1 MNTQTLTSPK
11 INHATDPIAH
21 HFAFIGTATELS
33 SFPLVLSKLP
43 SHRNDVFIDR
53 VLTHEFSEY
62 MNRHEAIVGMFFVSQ
77 KEEIPEAL
85 KLLRASPQHSKT
97 RAYILVLDHPATT
110 KLPSYIEELDVE
122 RIITREEVTEDLAL
136 QTIDNALKSYR
147 ALSGNIG
154 QSMNYLDS
162 KYNEVFDWFE
172 TTKWDWREVDLT
184 KIEKHL
190 VTEADITILNGAAV
204 IEFGTLPGAHNFLRE
219 WSDEYSFSSWAL
231 SWGAEEARHSLVQSR
246 YLRHLGIEVKSKL
259 ALYKREP
266 YPIGFNRA
274 GTLMM
279 NIISEARAA
288 QYYRTIAKATNEP
301 VLKKIWELLGRDEAR
316 HARAFYTFCKELCD
330 NNRENTVAALEMAY
344 VWLADRSQGVKHPAG
359 YFFPHGSS
367 IEGLRMIEKSHPE
380 MTDSADEKI
389 LSMIRNLIGNDSVTS
404 VNELKRVL
412 RNSIT

>member
-1 MNTQTLTSPK
+1 MTTQTLSPSD
-11 INHATDPIAH
+11 ITPATDPITH
-21 HFAFIGTATELS
+21 HFAFIGAPRELS
-33 SFPLVLSKLP
+33 SLRLAITKVP
-43 SHRNDVFIDR
+43 SRHKNVSIDT
-53 VLTHEFSEY
+53 VPTQEFREY
-62 MNRHEAIVGMFFVSQ
+62 LNGHEAIIGTFFVSQ
-77 KEEIPEAL
+77 RKEIPEAL
-85 KLLRASPQHSKT
+85 KLLRMFPQHSKT
-97 RAYILVLDHPATT
+97 RVYILVLDRPASM
-110 KLPSYIEELDVE
+110 KLAPYTEELDVE
-122 RIITREEVTEDLAL
+122 HIIIQEQITDDFIL
-136 QTIDNALKSYR
+136 QTIDNAIRAHR
-147 ALSGNIG
+147 ALSGNI
-154 QSMNYLDS
+154 SHSLNYLDS

-172 TTKWDWREVDLT
+172 TTKWDWGEVDLT

-190 VTEADITILNGAAV
+190 VTDADITMLRGAAV

-279 NIISEARAA
+279 NIISETRAA
-288 QYYRTIAKATNEP
+288 EYYRTIAKATKEP

-330 NNRENTVAALEMAY
+330 NNRENTIAALEMAY

-359 YFFPHGSS
+359 HFFPHGTS
-367 IEGLRMIEKSHPE
+367 IQGLRTIEQSHPE
-380 MTDSADEKI
+380 MTDAADANV
-389 LSMIRNLIGNDSVTS
+389 LSMIRKIVGNNSVTS
-404 VNELKRVL
+404 VHELKRVL
-412 RNSIT
+412 RSSIA